1 MVRESVFR
9 ILPYAF
15 AFWIG
20 TAEAQFSAMPPS
32 YAFQEHRFV
41 SPADS
46 GHCGKPANAAVVLG
60 KVRFAQTHFMEPSW
74 PLFSLTGGRPAL
86 VAASLS
92 GSGKAPDVRL
102 TAKSNGIV
110 IGQACLSGPADVP
123 ANTANTAPSFDNLY
137 TMTLPS
143 AWVKPG
149 LSVTLEVGSNSVE
162 YAASQLAVASPT
174 ELNLLM
180 IETDLLHYNDGK
192 KDAPVPSDFLA
203 NFAAAMP
210 ASVTRLGRLP
220 ARLVLDRMVFAGS
233 ADEPVLACRTDVPD
247 RTGCA
252 DYSTVGGMDQLAA
265 VMRMTGAVSRA
276 TGAYSFGY
284 TYGNTEHF
292 APGGWGGGKVFA
304 GFDYGG
310 IFLHEMG
317 HALGLPHWG
326 QGSYGNTSPTAD
338 EFTYP
343 YGGVTN
349 DGGGRGQTWNYEPNT
364 REFISPVCVDKTEGV
379 PGQERSDA
387 MQRNHPCQEARKSG
401 TGPWD
406 GFGDF
411 SAKAIQEFL
420 HGNTGEHVGTV
431 PYFGANQSFH
441 LPERAGFPTLETDPS
456 GNRTYVRGATQPQTK
471 LDEEKYDFLHP
482 VQWNVPV
489 YTVYGTYH
497 PQYRNVNILYRP
509 MAYMGTMPKLLDPS
523 DPKIFADLKAAG
535 SGPYGGYFW
544 WAKDVT
550 LRFTY
555 ADGSQRLAIYPYD
568 GVGRDWSVAHHPW
581 RWDLLYFAINIPADK
596 KLSKVEVFRR
606 PFLVRY
612 SNMTDSGNI
621 AYTGSK
627 ITSQNF
633 LDGAELMSSRTFTDV
648 VPPADVARKERRPS
662 ELEELGGT
670 VTVGTP
676 DGRIAKSFTLT
687 PGEGLEAKTRQI
699 LTSRGV
705 WVVRLETRSG
715 SFSRIMAI
723 Q

>member
-1 MVRESVFR
+1 MARESFLR
-9 ILPYAF
+9 ILPF
-15 AFWIG
+15 ALVAWTG
-20 TAEAQFSAMPPS
+20 SVHAELAALPPS
-32 YAFQEHRFV
+32 YAFQEHRFS

-46 GHCGKPANAAVVLG
+46 GHCGKAPNAAVALG
-60 KVRFAQTHFMEPSW
+60 KVQFAQTHLMEPSW

-86 VAASLS
+86 VAVRLS

-102 TAKSNGIV
+102 TARRDGAL
-110 IGQACLSGPADVP
+110 IGQACLDGPVDVP
-123 ANTANTAPSFDNLY
+123 GDAASGDPSFGSLY
-137 TMTLPS
+137 TMTLPA
-143 AWVKPG
+143 AWVQPG
-149 LSVTLEVGSNSVE
+149 LSVSVRVGTDSVE
-162 YAASQLAVASPT
+162 YPASRLAVTSPT

-180 IETDLLHYNDGK
+180 IETDLLDYNNGK
-192 KDAPVPSDFLA
+192 RDAPVPSDFLA

-210 ASVTRLGRLP
+210 ATVTRLGRLP
-220 ARLVLDRMVFAGS
+220 ARLTLDRMVFAGS
-233 ADEPVLACRTDVPD
+233 ADEPILACRADVTE

-252 DYSTVGGMDQLAA
+252 DYSAVEGMDQLAA

-276 TGAYSFGY
+276 TGAYSFGF

-326 QGSYGNTSPTAD
+326 QGSYGNTSPSKD
-338 EFTYP
+338 DFTYP
-343 YGGVTN
+343 YGGVGN
-349 DGGGRGQTWNYEPNT
+349 DGGGRGQSWNYEPNT
-364 REFISPVCVDKTEGV
+364 REFISPLCVDKTEGV

-387 MQRNHPCQEARKSG
+387 MQRNNPCQEARKSG

-420 HGNTGEHVGTV
+420 HGNAGEHSGTV
-431 PYFGANQSFH
+431 PYFGAQQAFH
-441 LPERAGFPTLETDPS
+441 MPERSGFPILQSDVS
-456 GNRTYVRGATQPQTK
+456 GNRTFVRGATQPQEK

-497 PQYRNVNILYRP
+497 PRYRNVNILYRP
-509 MAYMGTMPKLLDPS
+509 MTYVGTLPKLLDPT
-523 DPKIFADLKAAG
+523 DPKIFADLKAG
-535 SGPYGGYFW
+535 NSGPYGDYFW
-544 WAKDVT
+544 WAKDLT

-555 ADGSQRLAIYPYD
+555 ADGTQRAAIYPYD
-568 GVGRDWSVAHHPW
+568 AVSRDWSIAHHPW

-612 SNMTDSGNI
+612 PDMADSGNI
-621 AYTGSK
+621 AYAQSTV
-627 ITSQNF
+627 TPQNF
-633 LDGAELMSSRTFTDV
+633 LDGAELMATRTF
-648 VPPADVARKERRPS
+648 ADVTPPVGVEHSVAKAD
-662 ELEELGGT
+662 LEKLGGA
-670 VTVGTP
+670 VSVRAP
-676 DGRIAKSFTLT
+676 DGRAIKTFELL
-687 PGEGLEAKTRQI
+687 PGESLELRTRQI
-699 LTSRGV
+699 LSIHGIWIV
-705 WVVRLETRSG
+705 HLETSSG
-715 SFSRIMAI
+715 SLSRLMAI